1 MRFFEYFASF
11 YAMYIVFDIEHLF
24 NWPIN
29 YFTFIDVY
37 RSQQEKCYCADF
49 SDYSH
54 TFPEI
59 IIIIMITFG

>member
-1 MRFFEYFASF
+1 
-11 YAMYIVFDIEHLF
+11 MYIVFDIEHMF